1 MRKSLPLFIT
11 AFLIFSLG
19 AAAYAA
25 DAQASAGVV
34 NINTADAKQLSM
46 LPHVGLK
53 AAQRIV
59 DYRKEHGSFAKTT
72 DIMQVKGFGDKSFE
86 RLRAYLAVEGQ
97 STLNSK
103 VRTPRKPRASKAS
116 KSRPNSAR

>member
-25 DAQASAGVV
+25 DAQGSANGVV

-46 LPHVGLK
+46 LPRVGLK
-53 AAQRIV
+53 AAQRVV
-59 DYRKEHGSFAKTT
+59 DYRKEHGPFQKIT
-72 DIMQVKGFGDKSFE
+72 DIMQVKGFG
-86 RLRAYLAVEGQ
+86 GQ
-97 STLNSK
+97 
-103 VRTPRKPRASKAS
+103 RR
-116 KSRPNSAR
+116 SAGQ